1 MYQKQAA
8 TEKNETLLDVVTI
21 RICEK
26 LETLPRLTNACSI
39 YKVPD
44 RLRLGNE
51 GDYTPKVV
59 SIGPF
64 HHGKEELRTMEEH
77 KYRYLRDFL
86 ARGLAAHSLY
96 SSNYTYDSVP
106 DSPDWVPDS
115 LDCIPDSV
123 PKSVSYYVD
132 LIKEKEA
139 ELRSAYAE
147 SINLG
152 SDEFVSMI
160 LVDTAFTIEVLLRL
174 WSSEFRND
182 HDRIFNK
189 PYMIN
194 DIFPDMVLLENQLPL
209 FIIKDLYQKV
219 YPFHGNFPHINE
231 LLVRF
236 TSALLDLNV
245 EMGENPSSPIIPRCI
260 SVAPRVVQLENTCS
274 SITPICRCVDPR
286 VEHLVDLLR
295 YIYRPPINS
304 RETRKKAIITTPSSV
319 ELCQAGVQFKVMK
332 STKLFKSCIHDDDF
346 KSCIDYI
353 DSLRVLKLT
362 KLTVSRKTEVAVMN
376 LLAFEQCNRI
386 DMTAYANDFV
396 AFLDCLIH
404 SSKDVD
410 LLVKQ
415 EIIDNR
421 LADNSCAYTVI
432 KKLGNAAAVSSESF
446 CFASICE
453 DLNQYHNS
461 RRSRLKAALNKWAIS
476 LRKNYFYSPWA
487 IISVIAAFI
496 LLVLT
501 FIQAVCSIMSV

>member
-1 MYQKQAA
+1 MQGLCLGYEG
-8 TEKNETLLDVVTI
+8 T
-21 RICEK
+21 
-26 LETLPRLTNACSI
+26 
-39 YKVPD
+39 D
-44 RLRLGNE
+44 RSLNL
-51 GDYTPKVV
+51 
-59 SIGPF
+59 
-64 HHGKEELRTMEEH
+64 
-77 KYRYLRDFL
+77 
-86 ARGLAAHSLY
+86 RGLQRLLVYFSLPP
-96 SSNYTYDSVP
+96 SQLFFFGSTCISYDSI
-106 DSPDWVPDS
+106 PDS

-123 PKSVSYYVD
+123 PDSVSYYVD

-219 YPFHGNFPHINE
+219 
-231 LLVRF
+231 
-236 TSALLDLNV
+236 
-245 EMGENPSSPIIPRCI
+245 
-260 SVAPRVVQLENTCS
+260 
-274 SITPICRCVDPR
+274 
-286 VEHLVDLLR
+286 
-295 YIYRPPINS
+295 PPINS
-304 RETRKKAIITTPSSV
+304 RKTRKKAIITTPSSV

-421 LADNSCAYTVI
+421 LADTSCAYTVI
-432 KKLGNAAAVSSESF
+432 KKLGSAAAVSSESF

-476 LRKNYFYSPWA
+476 LRKKLFLFSVGNYFCYCSFYSPRTH
-487 IISVIAAFI
+487 FHTGC
-496 LLVLT
+496 L
-501 FIQAVCSIMSV
+501 FYYVCVGLQMYD